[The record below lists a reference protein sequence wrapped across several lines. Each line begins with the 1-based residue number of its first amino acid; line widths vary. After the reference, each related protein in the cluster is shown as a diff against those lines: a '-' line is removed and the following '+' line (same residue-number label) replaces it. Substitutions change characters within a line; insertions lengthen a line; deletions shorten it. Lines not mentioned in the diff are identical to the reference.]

1 MPLRP
6 KEEIVPATK
15 CVMVVDDDAVIRLVL
30 SEAMRDAGL
39 QVIEASCSADAM
51 SYLRSGAAVDLVFS
65 DIQMAGPYDG
75 LLLAHQVRGMD
86 PTLPVLLTSSGDKPA
101 SLSDSEVFI
110 RKPYRLDDIVA
121 VVRSNLEARDFV
133 GK

>member
-6 KEEIVPATK
+6 DEEIDPATK
-15 CVMVVDDDAVIRLVL
+15 CVMVVDDDPVIRLVL

-51 SYLRSGAAVDLVFS
+51 SYLRSGAAVDLIFS

-75 LLLAHQVRGMD
+75 LLLAHQVRGIY

-101 SLSDSEVFI
+101 SLGESEIFI
-110 RKPYRLDDIVA
+110 RKPYRLEDIVA
-121 VVRSNLEARDFV
+121 VVTNNLATMELG

>member
-1 MPLRP
+1 MDPAP
-6 KEEIVPATK
+6 KS
-15 CVMVVDDDAVIRLVL
+15 VMVVDDDAVIRLVL

-51 SYLRSGAAVDLVFS
+51 SYLRSGVAVDLIFS

-75 LLLAHQVRGMD
+75 LLLAHQVRGFN
-86 PTLPVLLTSSGDKPA
+86 PSLPVILTSSGLKPA
-101 SLSDSEVFI
+101 SLGDTEIFI

-121 VVRSNLEARDFV
+121 MVKSNLGAGDF
-133 GK
+133 GGS

>member
-6 KEEIVPATK
+6 DEEIDPATK

-51 SYLRSGAAVDLVFS
+51 SYLRSGAAVDLIFS

-75 LLLAHQVRGMD
+75 LLLAHQVRGIY

-101 SLSDSEVFI
+101 SLGESEIFI
-110 RKPYRLDDIVA
+110 RKPYRLQDIVA
-121 VVRSNLEARDFV
+121 VVTNNLATMELG

>member
-6 KEEIVPATK
+6 DEEIDPATK
-15 CVMVVDDDAVIRLVL
+15 CVMVVDDDPVIRLVL

-51 SYLRSGAAVDLVFS
+51 SYLRSGAAVDLIFS

-75 LLLAHQVRGMD
+75 LLLAHQVRGIY

-101 SLSDSEVFI
+101 SLGESEIFI
-110 RKPYRLDDIVA
+110 RKPYRLQDIVA
-121 VVRSNLEARDFV
+121 VVTNNLATMELG

>member
-6 KEEIVPATK
+6 DEESFPATK

-51 SYLRSGAAVDLVFS
+51 SYLRSGAAVDLIFS
-65 DIQMAGPYDG
+65 DIQIAGPYDG
-75 LLLAHQVRGMD
+75 LLLAHQVRGIN
-86 PTLPVLLTSSGDKPA
+86 PSLPVLLTSSGDKPE
-101 SLSDSEVFI
+101 SLGDSEVFI

-121 VVRSNLEARDFV
+121 VVRKNLDAAKFGV
-133 GK
+133 K

>member
-6 KEEIVPATK
+6 EAEVEPAPK

-51 SYLRSGAAVDLVFS
+51 SYLRSGAPVDLIFS

-75 LLLAHQVRGMD
+75 LLLAHQVRGIY
-86 PTLPVLLTSSGDKPA
+86 PTLPVILTSSGSKPA
-101 SLSDSEVFI
+101 SLGEAEIFI
-110 RKPYRLDDIVA
+110 PKPYRLGDIVA
-121 VVRSNLEARDFV
+121 VVRSNLGAGELGDE
-133 GK
+133 